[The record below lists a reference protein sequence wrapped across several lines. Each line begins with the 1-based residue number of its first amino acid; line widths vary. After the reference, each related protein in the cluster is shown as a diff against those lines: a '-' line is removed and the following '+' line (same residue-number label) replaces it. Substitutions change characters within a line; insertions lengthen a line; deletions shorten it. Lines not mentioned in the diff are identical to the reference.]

1 MKQPWIISVLSTAYD
16 LQEHRK
22 ALISMLKEKNITVS
36 AYELPE
42 FPVEADKHSHDSC
55 LVALRRVD
63 IALVIIDKRSGGTYC
78 GIDENNAQISITE
91 AEYLEAIK
99 EGIPVFIF
107 VKKEAKDELHGYKK
121 ELKNYCEKH
130 GIPVANSSEVKKASV
145 AFDEEYV
152 CKYVEKVQT
161 LHFIEDVQ
169 NAYRNYSV
177 SNWMDFFDD
186 IENLKECVEGKLNG
200 YSRALMQKLSV
211 AQNKSLLNKH
221 TSTSIGMTLRDVFS
235 SEYYIEPPH
244 EVISGEMLI
253 DKGFNSLSESIANVL
268 ATDNSV
274 LIYGEAG
281 YGKTTI
287 IARCFSEHVERLKKN
302 PTYEIPLFLPLR
314 NKGSDYSFDIVEYI
328 NDELGDLLHKEVYP
342 YLNLQE
348 LQLRFYCD
356 GFDEL
361 AESLTESD
369 LDRIRKSGLF
379 EYPLLLTCRQQFVTR
394 YLNVHNFTDVFGV
407 RIQMKKWNVDTV
419 EKYITNYYEKKKI
432 DKRDI
437 EKIIHA
443 IRKNTELQQ
452 LIDSPLLITMFLW
465 FLEKDNEGKNVDEIS
480 KVELFKC
487 LMYELATR
495 EHSKNTSLSSA
506 LILSIWEF
514 VAWQLYLHRKNND
527 KLIREDLIEMISE
540 VFSGINVDHVI
551 LTFDALFEWKSD
563 YLCGTF
569 HEQFMEYLV
578 AKLLVRACINKEEP
592 YPVFLKYVLRPEIN
606 RYFRGICKE
615 ESKRR
620 RETVYDSIL
629 NQYLENVGKT
639 DNEAIATRVHA
650 VYHMSRL
657 ESDKRVESINRAFQT
672 EKNISVLLSLY
683 FGAIKLAMIDKEK
696 DFYDLLKVPE
706 YSEANRGYH
715 LAYYA
720 DMIES
725 GTLPYVDDN
734 VSEWQGTLKAIE
746 RHFETE
752 DLSHYL
758 LRRIELFTIKE
769 LIVSRKKAFPLTQEI
784 LNKFEILIL
793 NSPYSCMPEYTE
805 FFENTKKEYEE
816 LVKVFEAYKNV

>member
-1 MKQPWIISVLSTAYD
+1 MKQSWIISVLSTAYD

-22 ALISMLKEKNITVS
+22 ALISMLKEKNIAVS

-42 FPVEADKHSHDSC
+42 YPVEADQHSHDSC
-55 LVALRRVD
+55 LVAMRRVD

-78 GIDENNAQISITE
+78 GIDGNNDHISITE

-99 EGIPVFIF
+99 EGIPVFVF
-107 VKKEAKDELHGYKK
+107 VKKEAKDELYGYKK
-121 ELKNYCEKH
+121 ELKKYCEEQC
-130 GIPVANSSEVKKASV
+130 IPMDNLLEVKKASV
-145 AFDEEYV
+145 AFDKKYV
-152 CKYVEKVQT
+152 VKYVEKVQT

-186 IENLKECVEGKLNG
+186 IENLKECVEGKLKG
-200 YSRALMQKLSV
+200 YSRALIQKLSV
-211 AQNKSLLNKH
+211 AQNNSLLNKH

-244 EVISGEMLI
+244 EVMSGEMLI

-268 ATDNSV
+268 TTNNSV

-287 IARCFSEHVERLKKN
+287 IARCFSEHVERIKKN

-328 NDELGDLLHKEVYP
+328 NDEVGDLLHKEVYP

-394 YLNVHNFTDVFGV
+394 YLNVHNFSDVFGV
-407 RIQMKKWNVDTV
+407 RIQMKKWDVDTV
-419 EKYITNYYEKKKI
+419 EKYITNYYEKKNI
-432 DKRDI
+432 GRSDI
-437 EKIIHA
+437 EKIIFA

-465 FLEKDNEGKNVDEIS
+465 FLEKDHEGKSVDEIS

-487 LMYELATR
+487 LMNELATR

-506 LILSIWEF
+506 LILSIWEY

-527 KLIREDLIEMISE
+527 KLIREDLIEMISK
-540 VFSGINVDHVI
+540 VFSGINVEHVI
-551 LTFDALFEWKSD
+551 STFDALFEWKSD

-578 AKLLVRACINKEEP
+578 AKLLVRACINEEEP
-592 YPVFLKYVLRPEIN
+592 YPIFLKYVLRPEIN
-606 RYFRGICKE
+606 RYFRGVCKE
-615 ESKRR
+615 ESKKT
-620 RETVYDSIL
+620 REIIYDSIL
-629 NQYLENVGKT
+629 KQYMENVGKT
-639 DNEAIATRVHA
+639 DSEAVAIRVHA

-657 ESDKRVESINRAFQT
+657 ASDKRIESINRAFQA
-672 EKNISVLLSLY
+672 EKHISVILSLY
-683 FGAIKLAMIDKEK
+683 FGAIKLGMLDKEEE
-696 DFYDLLKVPE
+696 FYELLKTQE

-715 LAYYA
+715 LTYYA

-725 GTLPYVDDN
+725 GELPYIDDN
-734 VSEWQGTLKAIE
+734 FSEWQGTLRAIE
-746 RHFETE
+746 RHFEND
-752 DLSHYL
+752 DLSHFF
-758 LRRIELFTIKE
+758 LRRIDLFTIKE
-769 LIVSRKKAFPLTQEI
+769 LIVSRKKTFPLTQEI
-784 LNKFEILIL
+784 IDKIDRLI
-793 NSPYSCMPEYTE
+793 STSRYSSVPGYTE
-805 FFENTKKEYEE
+805 FYEKIQKEYEE
-816 LVKVFEAYKNV
+816 LVKVFETYKAL